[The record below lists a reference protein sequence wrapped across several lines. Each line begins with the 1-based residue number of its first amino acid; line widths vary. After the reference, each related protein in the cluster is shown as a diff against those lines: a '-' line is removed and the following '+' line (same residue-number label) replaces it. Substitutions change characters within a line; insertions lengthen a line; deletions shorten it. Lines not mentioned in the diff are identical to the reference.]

1 MLVSSRL
8 FKVTALLVCFC
19 TGNSVP
25 CHAEQP
31 SIAPAEMVQIP
42 VSPLPFILQ
51 GFLRH
56 SGGKG
61 LSPAV
66 VLLPVCDGYAR
77 PLDED
82 WGTRIS
88 SWGYVTLTLDSFGP
102 RGIRDCGNRDMNY
115 PELAFDAYRGLNFL
129 IEKGFVDPNRVAIVG
144 FAWGALLT
152 FSAVERGAIERAS
165 KHKFHAAAMP
175 AAKWLLAKM
184 IWGFPGRRVK
194 VLRSGSSFIPTRISR
209 LPFKPCRRRPS
220 ISGIAWSS
228 TNQRRINRAKRS
240 VNFSTQPLGAVND
253 LAATC
258 KRRSPLGACPRRF
271 R

>member
-165 KHKFHAAAMP
+165 KHKFHAAAAFDPFCGSYKGIMTIP
-175 AAKWLLAKM
+175 TLIL
-184 IWGFPGRRVK
+184 IGERDDPGRADACRKMVA
-194 VLRSGSSFIPTRISR
+194 GEDDMGISR
-209 LPFKPCRRRPS
+209 QKGEGAPLRLIVYPDAHF
-220 ISGIAWSS
+220 AFAVQ
-228 TNQRRINRAKRS
+228 TLQT
-240 VNFSTQPLGAVND
+240 STQ
-253 LAATC
+253 
-258 KRRSPLGACPRRF
+258 
-271 R
+271 